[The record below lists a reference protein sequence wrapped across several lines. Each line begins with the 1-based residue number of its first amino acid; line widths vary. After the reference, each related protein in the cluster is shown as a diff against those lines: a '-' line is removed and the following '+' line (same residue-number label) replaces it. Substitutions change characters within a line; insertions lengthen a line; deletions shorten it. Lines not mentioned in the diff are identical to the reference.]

1 MPHVVVKMY
10 KGRTQEQKEA
20 MTEAV
25 SKALI
30 DTISCSDDH
39 ISVAI
44 EEYDREKWEE
54 EVFYKEIEP
63 NLVNLYKKPNYK
75 PE

>member
-10 KGRTQEQKEA
+10 KGRTEEQKKNL
-20 MTEAV
+20 TEAL

-30 DTISCSDDH
+30 DTVGCSDDH

-44 EEYDREKWEE
+44 EEYDKEVWGEK
-54 EVFYKEIEP
+54 VYYPEIMA
-63 NLVNLYKKPNYK
+63 NIDKLYKKPNYK
-75 PE
+75 P

>member
-10 KGRTQEQKEA
+10 KGRSEEQKQA
-20 MTEAV
+20 LTRRV
-25 SKALI
+25 SEALI
-30 DTISCSDDH
+30 ETVGCSDDH

-44 EEYDREKWEE
+44 EEYDRKEWGEK
-54 EVFYKEIEP
+54 VFYPEIMA
-63 NLVNLYKKPNYK
+63 NMDSLYKKPNYK

>member
-10 KGRTQEQKEA
+10 KGRTEEQKKA
-20 MTEAV
+20 LTEAV

-30 DTISCSDDH
+30 ETVNCSDDH

-44 EEYDREKWEE
+44 EEYDKELWGDK
-54 EVFYKEIEP
+54 VFYPEIMKDYDK
-63 NLVNLYKKPNYK
+63 LYKKPNYK

>member
-10 KGRTQEQKEA
+10 KGRTEEQKRA

-30 DTISCSDDH
+30 DTIGCTDDH

-44 EEYDREKWEE
+44 EEYDREVWGEK
-54 EVFYKEIEP
+54 VYYPEIAA
-63 NLVNLYKKPNYK
+63 NMDKLYKKPNYK